1 VNYFVEIICILRI
14 LLIHLKNFKPYLDG
28 EVKKPSQ
35 ATFLFKVRMHFYWL
49 DAMLSKN
56 TEQVFA
62 FLDWIQVLNPDPH
75 LPPSALPFH
84 YSLTDI
90 PPGCPSQQIYT
101 AHIQVIYLL
110 AAPHNR
116 YTQLIYR

>member
-1 VNYFVEIICILRI
+1 MEW
-14 LLIHLKNFKPYLDG
+14 LKYHP
-28 EVKKPSQ
+28 V
-35 ATFLFKVRMHFYWL
+35 LFQVSMHFYWL
-49 DAMLSKN
+49 DAMLLLSKN
-56 TEQVFA
+56 TVRVFVS
-62 FLDWIQVLNPDPH
+62 LDWIQVLNPDPH
-75 LPPSALPFH
+75 LPPSALPLH
-84 YSLTDI
+84 YSHTNI